1 MYLPFAAVNSFFPGI
16 PHPQKALPEAA
27 PSIVYS
33 HPAYGPVIESSTAM
47 GADKPIVEIS
57 SIYIYIYLH
66 MYQFIYTLKYNY

>member
-57 SIYIYIYLH
+57 SIYIYIFAYVSVYL
-66 MYQFIYTLKYNY
+66 YIKI